1 MKAWRVHEYGA
12 PTDVLTLDDVDV
24 PEPADSEL
32 LVRVEAVTLNFNDL
46 DGIHGRYKTVPTP
59 VPYIPGM
66 EVYGTVEGGGAGTDA
81 WIGRTVVG
89 IPSGAFGGYAEL
101 ATVPTG
107 MAFTMPDSIRL
118 PDAAAIFMPFHL
130 GWLALYER
138 ARLRRDETLLVH
150 GGAGGAGSAAI
161 QLGVHAGAR
170 VFATAGSPD
179 KLDRCRMLGA
189 ELAIDHRDGDVA
201 ARVLDATDGRGVD
214 VAFDTIGGATTLETF
229 RCMAFN
235 GRHVIA
241 GFASGIAAED
251 EGIVPRPFVFGN
263 FSLVGVCHA
272 YVDEPVT
279 FKQLTGF
286 NFPSHH
292 DGEELHARL
301 CSLFERGVL
310 RATVGAELAF
320 ADLPA
325 GLAAMERRETMGR
338 VVVRLDGSPRD
349 AGR

>member
-12 PTDVLTLDDVDV
+12 PADVLTLDDVDV
-24 PEPADSEL
+24 PEPADGEL

-66 EVYGTVEGGGAGTDA
+66 EVYGTVERGGAGTDA
-81 WIGRTVVG
+81 WVGATVVG
-89 IPSGAFGGYAEL
+89 IPAMAFGGYAEY
-101 ATVPTG
+101 AVVPAA
-107 MAFTMPDSIRL
+107 MAFVMPDDIAL

-138 ARLRRDETLLVH
+138 GRLQRDETLLVH
-150 GGAGGAGSAAI
+150 GGAGGSGTAAI
-161 QLGVHAGAR
+161 QLGIHVGAR
-170 VFATAGSPD
+170 VIATAGSD
-179 KLDRCRMLGA
+179 VKLALCRELGA
-189 ELAIDHRDGDVA
+189 DVAIDHRAGNVA
-201 ARVLDATDGRGVD
+201 EQVLAATEGRGVD
-214 VAFDTIGGATTLETF
+214 VAFDTIGGSTTLETF

-235 GRHVIA
+235 GRHLLA

-251 EGIVPRPFVFGN
+251 EGIVPRPVLFGN

-272 YVDEPVT
+272 YVDDPVT

-292 DGEELHARL
+292 DGEALHARL
-301 CSLFERGVL
+301 CALFERERL
-310 RATVGAELAF
+310 RAVVG
-320 ADLPA
+320 ADLPFSDLPQ
-325 GLAAMERRETMGR
+325 GLAAMERRDTVGR
-338 VVVRLDGSPRD
+338 VVVRTDT
-349 AGR
+349 